1 MNRISLISLV
11 AAAAALVLA
20 TAPAQAAPAGAGE
33 GTPGYPHEVAAGSST
48 VSRADVRAEAARAL
62 AEGRIASGEAGVT
75 AVAATPRAISLER
88 VQVRAE
94 AAEAVRLGLIVSGE
108 GSVVYTAPQLAQIK
122 AAGERASRI
131 VVAGQR

>member
-33 GTPGYPHEVAAGSST
+33 GTPGYPHEVAAAHST

-62 AEGRIASGEAGVT
+62 AEGRIASGEAAVT
-75 AVAATPRAISLER
+75 AAATPRAISLER
-88 VQVRAE
+88 AQVRAE
-94 AAEAVRLGLIVSGE
+94 AAEALRLGLIASGE
-108 GSVVYTAPQLAQIK
+108 GSVVYTAPQLAQIA